1 LKLQKVYLRLAHLSV
16 NQLER
21 GCTDANIGSVEEGF
35 GTETSTL
42 PENLQALWCTK
53 RSDCREMQ
61 GMPYPDLAL
70 EEERNSEVVFYLD
83 VKRVLDNVSW
93 LKAVFAQPFFIR
105 GTLCPQTPIDSS
117 NPVPAFTSSP
127 QATPTTPS

>member
-1 LKLQKVYLRLAHLSV
+1 MKLQKVYLRLAHLSV

-42 PENLQALWCTK
+42 PENLQALWCTE

-105 GTLCPQTPIDSS
+105 GTLCPQMPIDSS
-117 NPVPAFTSSP
+117 NPIPAFTSSP